1 MGHKWPVLL
10 FCVLQNVHF
19 YAAEV
24 LSYVGTNP
32 SFKKKKKKLF
42 FYTEYIFQT
51 KASLMAINELWV
63 FLCLSVILI
72 ITK

>member
-32 SFKKKKKKLF
+32 SFKKKKLF

-51 KASLMAINELWV
+51 KASLMAINK
-63 FLCLSVILI
+63 FLCLSVILL